1 MQAIGSSRTL
11 VLVSLS
17 FVFVLGVVACSSDH
31 ASPVEPAGPSFGAP
45 IAITVGQTIGQA
57 TYAAGDSTA
66 GGQGGAVQG
75 VGCDAATPVVH
86 VHAHL
91 TLIADSVQ
99 RAIPMAVGTPDP
111 FVIDNIVVAARCFYW
126 LHTHDATGIIHL
138 EAPDSSTLTLGNFF
152 AIWGQPLSRTN
163 VGGFQG
169 DVTAYVDSTRYDGEL
184 SAIPITAHTQI
195 TLIVGGVPAEI
206 PVYQFPA
213 AY

>member
-1 MQAIGSSRTL
+1 VKSTI
-11 VLVSLS
+11 V
-17 FVFVLGVVACSSDH
+17 GVGIALIVAVGACSSDRK
-31 ASPVEPAGPSFGAP
+31 SPVEPAGPSFGAAT
-45 IAITVGQTIGQA
+45 AITIGQTIGRA
-57 TYAAGDSTA
+57 TYASGDSSV

-75 VGCDAATPVVH
+75 VACDTATPAVH

-138 EAPDSSTLTLGNFF
+138 EAPNSSTLTLGNFF
-152 AIWGQPLSRTN
+152 AIWGQPLSRMN

-169 DVTAYVDSTRYDGEL
+169 DVVAYVDSTRYDGDL
-184 SAIPITAHTQI
+184 TAIPITAHEQI

-213 AY
+213 GY